1 MAHCFKEELYWFR
14 IEWGTCWS
22 VCFRGAT
29 LKSVYTWR
37 STHNNNLRSAPRD
50 GGGCSCCLPS
60 SHVVHTHSGGQH
72 GGPSKAHSSMCP
84 IQCETNKV
92 VLWCNVPW
100 INLHIPKSLGQIKTF
115 GTLYPSDPPN
125 IWLLVPYPAYNCFSG
140 SHHTKK
146 VNHKKWERASS
157 SVCKS
162 FQHRVEWVRVQK
174 NKNEQWKYCSM
185 WNTLWVN
192 ETKF

>member
-60 SHVVHTHSGGQH
+60 SHVVHTHSGGST

-100 INLHIPKSLGQIKTF
+100 ITFHIPKSLGEIKTF
-115 GTLYPSDPPN
+115 GTLYPSGPPN
-125 IWLLVPYPAYNCFSG
+125 IWFPGTPWLYLLSQTLARHSRPSRLWSSASVPHPASATPQDDSPFPKL
-140 SHHTKK
+140 HFFH
-146 VNHKKWERASS
+146 
-157 SVCKS
+157 S
-162 FQHRVEWVRVQK
+162 FD
-174 NKNEQWKYCSM
+174 
-185 WNTLWVN
+185 
-192 ETKF
+192 